1 MRPKIFNQLSLI
13 ILCLF
18 ALCAA
23 PAPMVRGQASAWS
36 PAIRLSAQNISAWFP
51 DLAADSTGTVHV
63 VWGSSEVADNA
74 RYDTVWY
81 AALKDG
87 QMVIQPVN
95 VQAQPTPVEISAAT
109 RPTIIVDNK
118 GKLHTTFRDEFDVFY
133 SQVPIALAKQPTA
146 WGKPE
151 SLGPGYFVY
160 VKLDSKGRLHG
171 FVTENL
177 RSDDCPIC
185 FHIYYTYS
193 DDEGDT
199 WAELKDVSVVING
212 AAKPQI
218 FIDSEDNI
226 HLAWEIGRGG
236 GLGQLSRPVRIA
248 YAVSYDR
255 GATWTTP
262 ITFAPL
268 NSQSEARTPSLAM
281 DGRGNLVMAFHS
293 LTDDAIYYTVSSD
306 EGRNW
311 SSPQRIPGMFG
322 SLAVYNAVL
331 DCTSMTVDSDGK
343 IHLVGVGRTAVD
355 QTVLSVLHTEWNGSW
370 SAPDIV
376 HTQQPGP
383 TGDVP
388 QWPRVAVGEGNRLHV
403 AWYLRRGGLQNN
415 ITDEEIPNYE
425 IWYSTATVNSTAIAP
440 QPVPTLAPIAT
451 SVAAPTRIVVP
462 TPAPTLSETHR
473 LAPTGNTNLTW
484 LRSELDDYLLLAI
497 SLSPALAIIVLV
509 IGVLRLRRK

>member
-1 MRPKIFNQLSLI
+1 MRPKIPRHLSLI
-13 ILCLF
+13 
-18 ALCAA
+18 ALCCFILFVANA
-23 PAPMVRGQASAWS
+23 PIARSQASAWS
-36 PAIRLSAQNISAWFP
+36 PSIRLSAQSSSAWFP
-51 DLAADSTGTVHV
+51 DLAADSSGTVHV

-74 RYDTVWY
+74 RFDTVWY

-95 VQAQPTPVEISAAT
+95 IQAQPTPMEISAAT
-109 RPTIIVDNK
+109 RPTIILDNK

-146 WGKPE
+146 WSKPE

-193 DDEGDT
+193 DDDGET
-199 WAELKDVSVVING
+199 WAELRDVSVVING

-218 FIDSEDNI
+218 LIDPEDNI

-255 GATWTTP
+255 GTTWTTP
-262 ITFAPL
+262 ITFTPL
-268 NSQSEARTPSLAM
+268 DSQSEARTPSLAM

-293 LTDDAIYYTVSSD
+293 LTDDLIYYTVSSD
-306 EGRNW
+306 KGRNW
-311 SSPQRIPGMFG
+311 SSPQRIPGVFG

-331 DCTSMTVDSDGK
+331 DCTSMTVDSAGD
-343 IHLVGVGRTAVD
+343 IHLVAVGRTAQD
-355 QTVLSVLHTEWNGSW
+355 QTVLSVLHSAWGGSNGSW
-370 SAPDIV
+370 STPDII

-383 TGDVP
+383 TPMCRSGRAW
-388 QWPRVAVGEGNRLHV
+388 QWARAT
-403 AWYLRRGGLQNN
+403 ACMWRGICGAAACK
-415 ITDEEIPNYE
+415 TT
-425 IWYSTATVNSTAIAP
+425 S
-440 QPVPTLAPIAT
+440 PTK
-451 SVAAPTRIVVP
+451 RFQ
-462 TPAPTLSETHR
+462 
-473 LAPTGNTNLTW
+473 
-484 LRSELDDYLLLAI
+484 
-497 SLSPALAIIVLV
+497 
-509 IGVLRLRRK
+509 